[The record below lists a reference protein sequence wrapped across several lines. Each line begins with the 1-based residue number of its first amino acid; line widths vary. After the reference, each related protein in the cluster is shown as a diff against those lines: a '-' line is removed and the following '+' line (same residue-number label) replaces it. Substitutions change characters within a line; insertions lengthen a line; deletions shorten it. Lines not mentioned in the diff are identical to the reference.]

1 MYLFIFYYLVKI
13 FRISLNLTNALI
25 TEIYKLAVLHLHT
38 YPVRVTVR
46 AVSGFKNRLAA
57 VTLYL
62 HVKGSSSSPLTS
74 MKPLNISPIV
84 WVWSFF
90 IRIACG

>member
-1 MYLFIFYYLVKI
+1 MYLFIFYYLVKK
-13 FRISLNLTNALI
+13 FRISSSFAYAAV
-25 TEIYKLAVLHLHT
+25 TEIYKLTVLHLHT
-38 YPVRVTVR
+38 NPVRVAVR

-62 HVKGSSSSPLTS
+62 HVNGSSSSPLTS

-84 WVWSFF
+84 WVCSFF